1 MNYSQQHIEPPVF
14 TFTQNRNRAPRR
26 QQPCQPGPGDQAVQ
40 WQVSYSIED
49 QIPVQIQRLETI
61 KAQLESCPASSQD
74 LWNQAANTFQFFAD
88 AARQEQARTPI
99 GESAVVLLIVSLV
112 ALNSQRLANVDIQ
125 AMRAFAN
132 ICVDHDVNRMKLLEV
147 NAFETIITILAKST
161 HADSIKTA
169 CGALLNTT
177 MACEPAQNKVI
188 ELGAIEHLLKVLHAT
203 DIDEN
208 EISLT
213 IASRVIANLSDIDAG
228 AQSTVKHGGTKT
240 VVQLLQR
247 VSVNVDSYLDLM
259 DAAAD
264 IMRAI
269 ASRESA
275 QIAIQNEGTL
285 GPLLDI
291 LQDAETSDEGKTDE
305 EKKEDDKKLGEIKA
319 ALVELVVSV
328 TLADANMVPIFNNKE
343 IMERFLSWLDLTDR
357 EDLQTTAA
365 LCLGNVARSDQHCVK
380 LVHEYQAVDPLIH
393 VVRKATDLKASHA
406 ATGVLRNLALA
417 ERNRE
422 VMGNSGVIQACF
434 PLLKKDNALPLQSN
448 IVGILKRLC
457 TNDGHNAIRVIS
469 GREPFETLSSTP
481 DADVETPLS
490 TLVELIDRTD
500 DFALKS
506 EGTRTLCNLVKVTWG
521 SEWMKEFDAA
531 SITALQ
537 QTLNRADVV
546 LPIAAMTRNPKFVVL
561 QNEGLIALTLLVTSP
576 SQDKNAV
583 LDSLVSAVVTAQPD
597 PETTISEQPLDTTQP
612 MTLLESVL
620 GLIKNTDGKT
630 PDEVRTNACVFLRN
644 ALDSAVRSGEDPS
657 YIACLKASSIKDTLQ
672 ELSQGEL
679 RPLVHNAVQ
688 EVIGRL

>member
-1 MNYSQQHIEPPVF
+1 MLTLCLHHP
-14 TFTQNRNRAPRR
+14 TQKPRPKTIAAFQTWSR
-26 QQPCQPGPGDQAVQ
+26 RS
-40 WQVSYSIED
+40 SYPMASNPNSIEG
-49 QIPVQIQRLETI
+49 QILVQIQRLEHI
-61 KAQLESCPASSQD
+61 KAQLEGSPASSQD
-74 LWNQAANTFQFFAD
+74 LWDQAANTFQFFAD

-99 GESAVVLLIVSLV
+99 GESAVVPLIVSLE
-112 ALNSQRLANVDIQ
+112 ALNSGRLAQVDIQ

-132 ICVDHDVNRMKLLEV
+132 ICVDHDVNRMKLLEA

-169 CGALLNTT
+169 SGALLNTT

-203 DIDEN
+203 NIDEN

-228 AQSTVKHGGTKT
+228 AQSTVMHGGTKT
-240 VVQLLQR
+240 VVQLLQK
-247 VSVNVDSYLDLM
+247 VSANVDSYLDLM

-264 IMRAI
+264 ILRAV

-275 QIAIQNEGTL
+275 QVAIQNEGTL

-291 LQDAETSDEGKTDE
+291 LQDAETSDEGKTEE

-343 IMERFLSWLDLTDR
+343 IMERFLSWLGLADR

-537 QTLNRADVV
+537 QTLNRVDVV
-546 LPIAAMTRNPKFVVL
+546 LPIAAMTRNPKFIVL

-583 LDSLVSAVVTAQPD
+583 LDSLVSAAVTAQPD
-597 PETTISEQPLDTTQP
+597 PETTISEQPLDTAQP
-612 MTLLESVL
+612 LTLLESVL
-620 GLIKNTDGKT
+620 GLIKNADNKT

-657 YIACLKASSIKDTLQ
+657 YIAYLKASSIKDTLQ
-672 ELSQGEL
+672 EMAQGDL
-679 RPLVHNAVQ
+679 RPLVRNAVQ

>member
-1 MNYSQQHIEPPVF
+1 MAINP
-14 TFTQNRNRAPRR
+14 N
-26 QQPCQPGPGDQAVQ
+26 
-40 WQVSYSIED
+40 SIEG

-61 KAQLESCPASSQD
+61 KAQLEGSPASSQD
-74 LWNQAANTFQFFAD
+74 LWDQAANTFQFFAD

-99 GESAVVLLIVSLV
+99 GESAVVPLIVSLE
-112 ALNSQRLANVDIQ
+112 ALNSQRLAQVDIQ

-132 ICVDHDVNRMKLLEV
+132 ICVDHDVNRMKLLEA
-147 NAFETIITILAKST
+147 NAFETIITILGKST

-169 CGALLNTT
+169 SGALLNTT

-247 VSVNVDSYLDLM
+247 VSANVDSYLDLM

-264 IMRAI
+264 ILRAV

-275 QIAIQNEGTL
+275 QVAIQNEGTL

-291 LQDAETSDEGKTDE
+291 LQDAETSDEGKTEE

-537 QTLNRADVV
+537 QTLNRVEVV
-546 LPIAAMTRNPKFVVL
+546 LPIAAMTRNPKFIVL

-583 LDSLVSAVVTAQPD
+583 LDSLVSAAVTAQPD
-597 PETTISEQPLDTTQP
+597 PETTISEQPLDTAQP
-612 MTLLESVL
+612 LTLLESVL
-620 GLIKNTDGKT
+620 GLIKNADGKT

-657 YIACLKASSIKDTLQ
+657 YITYLKASSIKDTLQ
-672 ELSQGEL
+672 EVAQGEL
-679 RPLVHNAVQ
+679 RPLVRNAVQ

>member
-1 MNYSQQHIEPPVF
+1 MATDPNSVE
-14 TFTQNRNRAPRR
+14 
-26 QQPCQPGPGDQAVQ
+26 G
-40 WQVSYSIED
+40 
-49 QIPVQIQRLETI
+49 QIPVHIQRLETI
-61 KAQLESCPASSQD
+61 KAQLERSSASSQD
-74 LWNQAANTFQFFAD
+74 LWDQVANIFQYFAD

-99 GESAVVLLIVSLV
+99 GESAVVPLIVSLE
-112 ALNSQRLANVDIQ
+112 ALNSQRLAHVDIQ

-132 ICVDHDVNRMKLLEV
+132 ICVDHDVNRMKLLEA

-169 CGALLNTT
+169 SGALLNTT

-228 AQSTVKHGGTKT
+228 AQSTVKNGGTKT

-247 VSVNVDSYLDLM
+247 ISVNADSYLDLM

-264 IMRAI
+264 ILRAV

-291 LQDAETSDEGKTDE
+291 LQDAETLDEGKTEE

-343 IMERFLSWLDLTDR
+343 IMERFLSWLNLADR

-380 LVHEYQAVDPLIH
+380 LVHEYQAVEPLIH

-406 ATGVLRNLALA
+406 ATGVLRNLALP

-521 SEWMKEFDAA
+521 SEWMREFDAA

-576 SQDKNAV
+576 SQDNNAV
-583 LDSLVSAVVTAQPD
+583 LDSLVSVTVTAQPD

-612 MTLLESVL
+612 LTLLESVL
-620 GLIKNTDGKT
+620 GLIKNADGKT

-657 YIACLKASSIKDTLQ
+657 YITYLRASSIKDTLQ
-672 ELSQGEL
+672 EVTAQGEL
-679 RPLVHNAVQ
+679 RPLVRNAVQ
-688 EVIGRL
+688 EVINRL